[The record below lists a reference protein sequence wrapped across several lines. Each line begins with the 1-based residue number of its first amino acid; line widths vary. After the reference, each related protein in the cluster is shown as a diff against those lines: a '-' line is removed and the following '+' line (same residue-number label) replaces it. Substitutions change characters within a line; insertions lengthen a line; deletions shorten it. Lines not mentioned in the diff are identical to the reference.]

1 MQSLA
6 NLKIENRVTAMN
18 RQVERDLR
26 RAASH
31 VERHDDTPD
40 TPILLRRISP
50 NRTSAQHHR
59 LGDTS

>member
-31 VERHDDTPD
+31 VERHDDTQ
-40 TPILLRRISP
+40 TLQSC
-50 NRTSAQHHR
+50 
-59 LGDTS
+59 